1 MIGLDSI
8 EEKQTENNNDIIQ
21 PPESLDKVTD
31 TMPEDDIP
39 PIVLIL
45 CTAIPMIILIILFI

>member
-8 EEKQTENNNDIIQ
+8 GEKQKENNTEINQ
-21 PPESLDKVTD
+21 PSENSDKLTN
-31 TMPEDDIP
+31 TTPEDDIP
-39 PIVLIL
+39 TIVLIL